1 MEQDDHMWNS
11 SGMLSEY
18 IFMLSKLSEYI
29 FKLS

>member
-11 SGMLSEY
+11 FGMSSEH
-18 IFMLSKLSEYI
+18 IFMLSELSEYI